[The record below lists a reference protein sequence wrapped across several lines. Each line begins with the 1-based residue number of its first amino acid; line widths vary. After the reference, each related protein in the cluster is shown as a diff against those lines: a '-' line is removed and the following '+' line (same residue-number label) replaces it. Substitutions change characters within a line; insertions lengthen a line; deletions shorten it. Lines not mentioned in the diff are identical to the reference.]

1 MKRIVKPFSIAFVLC
16 LVCSICSC
24 EKSDGGSDDDSGSGG
39 TGGGGIYVHEDLSE
53 NGSANCYI
61 VSSAGEYTFKAVKG
75 NSTESVGQIDSVYV
89 LWETYGTDYAP
100 RKKDL
105 ISEVWLDGNSITFKT
120 AESFRKG
127 NALIAAANSEGTIL
141 WSWHIWMTDK
151 PEDHVYNNEAGI
163 MMDRNLGAISA
174 TKGDVGALGLLYQ
187 WGRKDPFLNSSST
200 TENIIAKS
208 TLVWPVSINTSPIT
222 GTLEYA
228 TAHPT
233 QFICAKEGS
242 RDWIYA
248 NVKNVG
254 WLRTKTVNDPCPPGY
269 YVPTGGPFSGVWAIA
284 FDAKLIE
291 TDLIET
297 ADNINKGFDFGGL
310 SGTTYKL
317 TDADVCWY
325 PFAGRRDYY
334 GALIQ
339 VGESGAY
346 ASWTRD
352 LVIDGSNQFTN
363 YYFSIGNNDRMLTS
377 SKQSKAE
384 ARSVRCVRE

>member
-75 NSTESVGQIDSVYV
+75 ISTDSVGQIDSVYV

-127 NALIAAANSEGTIL
+127 NALIAAANSEGTIV

-222 GTLEYA
+222 RTLEYA
-228 TAHPT
+228 TPIRPNLSVLKRALATGYMPM
-233 QFICAKEGS
+233 
-242 RDWIYA
+242 
-248 NVKNVG
+248 
-254 WLRTKTVNDPCPPGY
+254 LRTL
-269 YVPTGGPFSGVWAIA
+269 GG
-284 FDAKLIE
+284 
-291 TDLIET
+291 
-297 ADNINKGFDFGGL
+297 
-310 SGTTYKL
+310 
-317 TDADVCWY
+317 
-325 PFAGRRDYY
+325 
-334 GALIQ
+334 
-339 VGESGAY
+339 
-346 ASWTRD
+346 
-352 LVIDGSNQFTN
+352 
-363 YYFSIGNNDRMLTS
+363 
-377 SKQSKAE
+377 
-384 ARSVRCVRE
+384 

>member
-1 MKRIVKPFSIAFVLC
+1 M
-16 LVCSICSC
+16 
-24 EKSDGGSDDDSGSGG
+24 
-39 TGGGGIYVHEDLSE
+39 
-53 NGSANCYI
+53 
-61 VSSAGEYTFKAVKG
+61 
-75 NSTESVGQIDSVYV
+75 
-89 LWETYGTDYAP
+89 
-100 RKKDL
+100 
-105 ISEVWLDGNSITFKT
+105 
-120 AESFRKG
+120 
-127 NALIAAANSEGTIL
+127 
-141 WSWHIWMTDK
+141 
-151 PEDHVYNNEAGI
+151 
-163 MMDRNLGAISA
+163 
-174 TKGDVGALGLLYQ
+174 
-187 WGRKDPFLNSSST
+187 
-200 TENIIAKS
+200 
-208 TLVWPVSINTSPIT
+208 
-222 GTLEYA
+222 
-228 TAHPT
+228 
-233 QFICAKEGS
+233 
-242 RDWIYA
+242 
-248 NVKNVG
+248 
-254 WLRTKTVNDPCPPGY
+254 
-269 YVPTGGPFSGVWAIA
+269 
-284 FDAKLIE
+284 E